1 MNIIDHN
8 KIISTRKNTKSSYSF
23 RLIIITSAI
32 LLFLYS
38 IVIIYRYNSVI
49 PEVKTEAKNIKVIEQ
64 SPIINWPKY
73 GQSAIG
79 DVDSGVLADSGNQTA
94 RPIASTA
101 KIMTALS
108 ILKKKPMSVGSQ
120 GETITLSIE
129 DVTLYDKYIS
139 NNGSVV
145 SVVAGEKITQ
155 YQGLQ
160 AMLLPSAN
168 NMSDSMARWAF
179 GSIKEYT
186 EFANSYAKSI
196 GMNNTIISDASGFS
210 PQTVS
215 TARDLII
222 LGQAALKEPV
232 IAEIINQRFA
242 EIPVEGQIRNVNT
255 LLGYE
260 GINGIKTGNTDEA
273 GGCFLASAVK
283 TLSNGQKKIVI
294 AAVLGA
300 SERIVAMNDSKALL
314 EAVRNNYTESVIV
327 KKGDVVGYLQTDWG
341 QRTEVKAKDDFKVYG
356 WTGKKPKVFASLNKI
371 ELDSYN
377 EEKSV
382 GQLIADDKSSS
393 INVSSTKINPPDRL
407 WLLKRAMF
415 L

>member
-8 KIISTRKNTKSSYSF
+8 RIISTRKNKKSSYGF
-23 RLIIITSAI
+23 RLFIFASAI
-32 LLFLYS
+32 LFFLYS
-38 IVIIYRYNSVI
+38 IIIIYRYNSVV
-49 PEVKTEAKNIKVIEQ
+49 PEVKTEAKNIKLIEQ

-79 DVDSGVLADSGNQTA
+79 DVDSGVLSDSGNQTA

-108 ILKKKPMSVGSQ
+108 ILKKKPMSLGTQ
-120 GETITLSIE
+120 GETITLTTE
-129 DVTLYDKYIS
+129 DVSLYDKYIS

-196 GMNNTIISDASGFS
+196 GMNNTVISDASGFS

-215 TARDLII
+215 TAHDLVL
-222 LGQAALKEPV
+222 LGQSALKEPV
-232 IAEIINQRFA
+232 IAEIINQKNA
-242 EIPVEGQIRNVNT
+242 QIPVEGQIRNVNT
-255 LLGYE
+255 LLGID

-283 TLSNGQKKIVI
+283 TLSNGQKKTVI

-300 SERIVAMNDSKALL
+300 SERNIAMNDSKALL

-327 KKGDVVGYLQTDWG
+327 KKGDVVGYLQADWG
-341 QRTEVKAKDDFKVYG
+341 QRTEVKAKDDLKVYG
-356 WTGKKPKVFASLNKI
+356 WVGKKPKVFASLNKI
-371 ELDSYN
+371 EVDSSN
-377 EEKSV
+377 KEKSV
-382 GQLIADDKSSS
+382 GQLIAEDKSSS
-393 INVSSTKINPPDRL
+393 VSVLSTEINPPDRL
-407 WLLKRAMF
+407 WLLKQAMF